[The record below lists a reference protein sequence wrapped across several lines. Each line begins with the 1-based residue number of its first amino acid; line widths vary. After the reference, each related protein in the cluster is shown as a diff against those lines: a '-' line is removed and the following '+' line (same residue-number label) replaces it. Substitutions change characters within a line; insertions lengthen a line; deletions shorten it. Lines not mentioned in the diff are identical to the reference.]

1 MTRAKVGCSL
11 AALLPEHRCHV
22 VGTTRKA
29 SSVSLYELKKLR
41 INDRIA
47 LEQRSLENVEQ
58 VYRLIDDYRP
68 KDFIL
73 ATGKHTPL
81 HVFASKAF
89 EAVVLFW
96 EDYVVH
102 NKEFVR
108 SQDRCHPRAS
118 VNETNDRLGWTATV
132 QMPELVQ
139 RLLKDCKKSDEANY
153 SDF

>member
-1 MTRAKVGCSL
+1 MR
-11 AALLPEHRCHV
+11 
-22 VGTTRKA
+22 
-29 SSVSLYELKKLR
+29 
-41 INDRIA
+41 
-47 LEQRSLENVEQ
+47 
-58 VYRLIDDYRP
+58 RP

-81 HVFASKAF
+81 HVFVSIAF
-89 EAVVLFW
+89 EAVGLFW

-102 NKEFVR
+102 DKEFVR
-108 SQDRCHPRAS
+108 SQDSCHPQAS

-139 RLLKDCKKSDEANY
+139 RLIKARKKLDEANY